1 MNRLFLLG
9 SIFAFATL
17 AYTQTT
23 SGPIYQMTDLHRLGD
38 QTFARPAYLV
48 GTRSYQTQVKMSE
61 IKKPVRRSLLSHGDA
76 VELIAE
82 VPAHVGDT
90 KPCVYPPGCFFPID
104 AFEKQAL

>member
-1 MNRLFLLG
+1 M
-9 SIFAFATL
+9 
-17 AYTQTT
+17 
-23 SGPIYQMTDLHRLGD
+23 
-38 QTFARPAYLV
+38 ARPLF
-48 GTRSYQTQVKMSE
+48 TRRPMF
-61 IKKPVRRSLLSHGDA
+61 RNA